1 MEYLLSEESFN
12 QTFGIENAADGTPLQ
27 LKHHSPGQRIRLFPF
42 KTHRESPELS
52 LIVGEYLRFFEEDI
66 PSIDR
71 NELKERIS
79 DHVQTE
85 KPQELFQII
94 SELYFE
100 KNDAGEYLLRPL
112 NVEFMSTIPCENKYC
127 RLAYYLA
134 STLGTY
140 NEVRSS
146 IEKNRTTQHNKCN
159 VLEKFLI
166 SEFHKTEASEG
177 TSITEKFFKVIDCL
191 DGCFNEDFEYIVSSE
206 SRSREYLL
214 ELLSLYYFT
223 YTVQSELQLNRFFEG
238 ERDQLSPIY
247 FCLEWEKTNQNR
259 LCYKQGWK
267 FVNEAL
273 TKMFS
278 HANVLEMLNQ
288 TNSTTDEPIDYIR
301 LNELI
306 SEGMLNDFQVAAQ
319 IREISNIY
327 VKHIVDCPEIAAID
341 YEDFSSPTEKE
352 IHHLFKCVEKQ
363 FELKRSGPR
372 DKYKA
377 CFTDFCK
384 TYLQNRGRSGDM
396 LCISEDRL
404 IFLTKL
410 CIKDQP
416 KMRLN
421 DVFTS
426 FEKRGISFDAQSK
439 IAITEFYEKLN
450 LIEKKSDSGDAQYVK
465 RIL

>member
-1 MEYLLSEESFN
+1 MEYLLSAESFS
-12 QTFGIENAADGTPLQ
+12 QIFGIEDAVDGTPLQ
-27 LKHHSPGQRIRLFPF
+27 LKHHKPGIRLRLFPF
-42 KTHRESPELS
+42 TTHRESPELS
-52 LIVGEYLRFFEEDI
+52 LIVGEYLRFFEADI
-66 PSIDR
+66 SSIDR
-71 NELKERIS
+71 NELKARIS
-79 DHVQTE
+79 EHIQTE

-100 KNDAGEYLLRPL
+100 KNGAGEYLLRPL
-112 NVEFMSTIPCENKYC
+112 NVEFMSTIPCENKNC

-140 NEVRSS
+140 NEIYSS
-146 IEKNRTTQHNKCN
+146 IDRNRTTQRDKCN
-159 VLEKFLI
+159 VLEKYLI
-166 SEFHKTEASEG
+166 SEFDKATNTERASD
-177 TSITEKFFKVIDCL
+177 TEKFFKVISCL
-191 DGCFNEDFEYIVSSE
+191 DDCFNEDFEYIVSSE
-206 SRSREYLL
+206 SRSREYFL
-214 ELLSLYYFT
+214 ELLGLYFFT
-223 YTVQSELQLNRFFEG
+223 YTVQSVLQLNRFFEG
-238 ERDQLSPIY
+238 ERDRLSPIY

-267 FVNEAL
+267 LVNDAL

-278 HANVLEMLNQ
+278 HANVLEMINQ
-288 TNSTTDEPIDYIR
+288 TSSTADEPIDYIR
-301 LNELI
+301 LHELI
-306 SEGMLNDFQVAAQ
+306 SEGALDDFQVAAQ
-319 IREISNIY
+319 IKGIADIY
-327 VKHIVDCPEIAAID
+327 VKHIVDCPELASID
-341 YEDFSSPTEKE
+341 YEDFSSATERE
-352 IHHLFKCVEKQ
+352 VHHLFKCVEKQ
-363 FELKRSGPR
+363 FELKRSSPR
-372 DKYKA
+372 NNYKF

-384 TYLQNRGRSGDM
+384 SYLQNRGRSGDM

-426 FEKRGISFDAQSK
+426 FEKRGISFDTQSK